1 MGSFDDAV
9 KIWDGTVLRWR
20 EELCVNL
27 RARSVRCEACVEACP
42 AAALELTEDKVGVSE
57 ACTSCGACIP
67 VCPSGVFSVTGYSVS
82 AVVNA
87 VGDDPEVRLHCSESR
102 GMGGGGIVVPCLH
115 VIDAR
120 MLSAMAA
127 EGVKNI
133 YFGGLEHCGD
143 CKRGDARETVSQA
156 CKRIEKWLGD
166 QAPKI
171 ASVLEDD
178 QKQTTQAVDRHDQ
191 VKMDRRSFLRF
202 AGVRA
207 AASAAG
213 WVAPQA
219 EPVVQNVSIF
229 DRDPFAPRPVEYLSI
244 VADRADRIPWA
255 EKARP
260 PLYTRTFGSSCTVCE
275 VCAQR
280 CPTGALQLGQD
291 TAGKAITYDAELCT
305 NCTLCAVIC
314 PYEAVQSRAFKVE
327 DVLGRER
334 HELVRL
340 ETVSCRQCGT
350 RFVPEQGG
358 HGDMCQTCLTE
369 DELDDEWMDMMR
381 G

>member
-9 KIWDGTVLRWR
+9 KIWNGTVLRWR
-20 EELCVNL
+20 EESCVNL
-27 RARSVRCEACVEACP
+27 RARSIRCEACVEACP
-42 AAALELTEDKVGVSE
+42 VAALELTEDKVGVTE
-57 ACTSCGACIP
+57 VCTSCGGCIP
-67 VCPSGVFSVTGYSVS
+67 VCPGGVFSVTGYSVS
-82 AVVNA
+82 AVVDA
-87 VGDDPEVRLHCSESR
+87 VGDDAEVRLHCSESR

-115 VIDAR
+115 VVDAR
-120 MLSAMAA
+120 MLSAMAG
-127 EGVKNI
+127 EGVEKI
-133 YFGGLEHCGD
+133 YFGGLEHCED
-143 CKRGDARETVSQA
+143 CKRGDARETVSHA
-156 CKRIEKWLGD
+156 CKRMEKWLGD
-166 QAPKI
+166 QAPAI
-171 ASVLEDD
+171 AAVLEDD
-178 QKQTTQAVDRHDQ
+178 QKRTTSAVDRHDQ

-219 EPVVQNVSIF
+219 EPIEQNVSIF
-229 DRDPFAPRPVEYLSI
+229 DRNPFAPRPVEYLSI
-244 VADRADRIPWA
+244 VADRADSIPWA

-260 PLYTRTFGSSCTVCE
+260 PLYSRTLESACTVCE

-280 CPTGALQLGQD
+280 CPTGALRLGED
-291 TAGKAITYDAELCT
+291 SSGKAISYDADLCT

-314 PYEAVQSRAFKVE
+314 PHDAVQARAFKVE
-327 DVLGRER
+327 DLVGRAR
-334 HELVRL
+334 LDLVRL
-340 ETVSCRQCGT
+340 ETAACRQCGT

-358 HGDMCQTCLTE
+358 NEHLCQTCLIE